1 VAALESWKRSALTV
15 VVVVMGI
22 MASVCPVMD
31 LDTIDADV
39 VAAMVVDI
47 LVNALPVMV
56 EAS

>member
-1 VAALESWKRSALTV
+1 
-15 VVVVMGI
+15 MGI